1 MTRTTR
7 RALGAYSSSAERRYG
22 HERQRHTDPRRQAA
36 RAAAHAFQEEITPQ
50 AQGRGRARGVW
61 GVRWILDARCDCG
74 PQWGLQH
81 ARRARLQRQH
91 GLRSGRAAWDGCEG
105 PLSDSLQPG
114 KVVVNIQAREW
125 VDRFQRYL
133 VTERRVSPHTVS
145 AYGLDLEALMRFC
158 EKYGI
163 EDWQHLKMAD
173 VRLFAGRQHARGL
186 VASSV
191 RRRISGVRS
200 FLRFLVREGALA
212 ANPADMIQGPR
223 LPRRLPGTLTVEQ
236 MAQLLNIPATD
247 SGAVRDRAIM
257 ELLYSSALRLIEL
270 IRLDVE
276 DLDTSGGTVRVLGK
290 GNVTRIVPVGS
301 YALKALAAWLMERRG
316 IVKPGEPALFV
327 GRYGRRLTGRAV
339 QKRIEEWA
347 RLRKIP
353 IRVTPHIFRHSCAT
367 HVLESSGS

>member
-1 MTRTTR
+1 
-7 RALGAYSSSAERRYG
+7 
-22 HERQRHTDPRRQAA
+22 
-36 RAAAHAFQEEITPQ
+36 
-50 AQGRGRARGVW
+50 
-61 GVRWILDARCDCG
+61 
-74 PQWGLQH
+74 
-81 ARRARLQRQH
+81 
-91 GLRSGRAAWDGCEG
+91 
-105 PLSDSLQPG
+105 
-114 KVVVNIQAREW
+114 VNIQAREW

-145 AYGLDLEALMRFC
+145 AYGLDLEALVRFC

-191 RRRISGVRS
+191 RRRISAVRS
-200 FLRFLVREGALA
+200 FLRFLVRESALA
-212 ANPADMIQGPR
+212 ANPADLIQGPR

-236 MAQLLNIPATD
+236 MAQLLDIPGRD
-247 SGAVRDRAIM
+247 PGAVRDRAIM

-301 YALKALAAWLMERRG
+301 YALKALAAWLKERRG

-353 IRVTPHIFRHSCAT
+353 IRVTPHMFRHSCAT
-367 HVLESSGS
+367 HVLESSGSIRHVQELLGHVSISTTAIYTHLDFAHLAKVYGAAHPRAQRQEATDGPPLREEHNRDRASLRRDREDSAALEVRRHDPAPDLADDSHL